1 MRDVHFSEL
10 AQVRPIGINHRGRVV
25 INSRQ
30 ILFVDRDYDDH
41 AMLLRKFLHQLDGRA
56 IGNLFGQLVPFRV
69 LLGTKIGTVEQ
80 FLKTDKLCSLG
91 GSLFDHANVL
101 VDHRLADLLHR

>member
-1 MRDVHFSEL
+1 
-10 AQVRPIGINHRGRVV
+10 
-25 INSRQ
+25 
-30 ILFVDRDYDDH
+30 
-41 AMLLRKFLHQLDGRA
+41 MLLRKFLHQLDGRA